1 MLGPAARHGGLERG
15 LAGDTAVLGRRPLGS
30 LLNSVPPAPQG
41 PARRARLLTCADVRG
56 PGQGGGGR
64 DRASIG
70 HHGDWSSVD
79 VGGGRKGG
87 SGGGRGLNGA
97 FLPGSGSLRSSRRL
111 AAARGG
117 IVPWPSQFLGL
128 LAEGQERALAGG
140 AEGCSD
146 LDLACRLLYPRR
158 RSMPTPG
165 TSRQNLLTYDH
176 SAS

>member
-30 LLNSVPPAPQG
+30 LLHSVPPAPQG

-70 HHGDWSSVD
+70 HHGDWSSCGRRREEGR
-79 VGGGRKGG
+79 VGRRAGPERRVPSGLWRPLLFPPPRGCQGRDRSLALPVPRPLRRRPRASPGGW
-87 SGGGRGLNGA
+87 SGGMQRPGPGLQSP
-97 FLPGSGSLRSSRRL
+97 LP
-111 AAARGG
+111 A
-117 IVPWPSQFLGL
+117 PSFS
-128 LAEGQERALAGG
+128 AYAGNF
-140 AEGCSD
+140 
-146 LDLACRLLYPRR
+146 P
-158 RSMPTPG
+158 PKP
-165 TSRQNLLTYDH
+165 LTCDH